1 MSTLAAACSHSQN
14 IFQLIVVTSARYIYQ
29 TRSVECERDCQTILV
44 APLRARKRAR
54 CGCRLLVGS
63 AARTRTV
70 DSVFNYAISHSF
82 Y

>member
-1 MSTLAAACSHSQN
+1 MLYRV
-14 IFQLIVVTSARYIYQ
+14 FLSARYIYQ

-70 DSVFNYAISHSF
+70 DSMFIYAISHSF